1 MGVHDGHRQRI
12 RTRFLEHGLDNF
24 EDHEA
29 LELLLSYTQPRKDV
43 NPLAHNLIKHF
54 GSFDAVFDAP
64 IEELV
69 KVDGIGESAAALIK
83 LVPEISRRYMVRRS
97 SLDNII
103 ISTER
108 AGRYVLPLFYGAKE
122 ENVYIVALDAKR
134 KVLGQKCV
142 FNGDVS
148 MSMFSVR
155 KVVEYA
161 LNSNASYVILAHNHP
176 SGIALP
182 SAADIDSTI
191 KIADALEKIN
201 VRLLDHIIVADDD
214 FVSLNDNG
222 VIINKE
228 N

>member
-12 RTRFLEHGLDNF
+12 RARFLEHGLDNF

-43 NPLAHNLIKHF
+43 NPLAHRLIEHF

-69 KVDGIGESAAALIK
+69 KIDGIGESAAAMIK
-83 LVPEISRRYMVRRS
+83 LVPEISRRYMMRRS
-97 SLDNII
+97 SLENII
-103 ISTER
+103 YSTEH
-108 AGRYVLPLFYGAKE
+108 AGKYVLPLFFGAKE
-122 ENVYIVALDAKR
+122 EKVYIVALDAKR

-222 VIINKE
+222 VVTNKE